1 MTIRQAT
8 YGFGRPI
15 PYLLQRGASQTID
28 CPVRHGAGGAL
39 VAPSSPGSTYVVK
52 RPGGSPLAPAAPV
65 VVSSSTATGTA
76 SPSAAEALGAGWS
89 VEWSLEIGGIA
100 YPVRIEAYVCDW
112 VPVCPVSE
120 ADLYLRLPELR
131 HRVPQS
137 QGERGTG
144 EGWQPQI
151 DAAWYELV
159 RRLLSAGQ
167 RPWTVRGIHGSYDW
181 VLTRSLQL
189 CIDAISVGLDESLA
203 ERKRQ
208 LHFDMQRVAAELR
221 FQFDDETDPNIRR
234 GQGPVLRLAPVGR
247 PTW

>member
-1 MTIRQAT
+1 MTIRAAT
-8 YGFGRPI
+8 YAFGRPI
-15 PYLLQRGASQTID
+15 PYLLQRGATQTID

-39 VAPSSPGSTYVVK
+39 VVPTGGTYSVL
-52 RPGGSPLAPAAPV
+52 RPGGTPLVSAAPV
-65 VVSSSTATGTA
+65 VVSSSIATGTVT
-76 SPSAAEALGAGWS
+76 PSAAEALGAGWT
-89 VEWSLEIGGIA
+89 VELSLVIGGNA
-100 YPVRIEAYVCDW
+100 YPVRIEAFLCDW
-112 VPVCPVSE
+112 VPLCPVSE

-159 RRLLSAGQ
+159 RRLLSDGA
-167 RPWTVRGIHGSYDW
+167 RPWTIRGVHGSYDW
-181 VLTRSLQL
+181 VLTRALQL

-208 LHFDMQRVAAELR
+208 LHFDMQRAAAGLR
-221 FQFDDETDPNIRR
+221 FQFDEDTAALRR
-234 GQGPVLRLAPVGR
+234 GQGPVTRLAPVGR

>member
-1 MTIRQAT
+1 MTIRAAT
-8 YGFGRPI
+8 YAFGRPI
-15 PYLLQRGASQTID
+15 PYLLQRGATQTID
-28 CPVRHGAGGAL
+28 CPVRYGAGGAL
-39 VAPSSPGSTYVVK
+39 VASTGGTYSVL
-52 RPGGSPLAPAAPV
+52 RPGGTALVSAAPV
-65 VVSSSTATGTA
+65 TPSSSIATGTVT
-76 SPSAAEALGAGWS
+76 PSAAETLGSGWT
-89 VEWSLEIGGIA
+89 VEWALSIGGLS
-100 YPVRIEAYVCDW
+100 YPVRIEAYLCDW
-112 VPVCPVSE
+112 VPMCPVSE

-159 RRLLSAGQ
+159 RKLLSDGK
-167 RPWTVRGIHGSYDW
+167 RPWTIRGIHGSYDW
-181 VLTRSLQL
+181 VLTRALQL
-189 CIDAISVGLDESLA
+189 CVDAISVGLDESLA

-221 FQFDDETDPNIRR
+221 FQFDEDAAELRR
-234 GQGPVLRLAPVGR
+234 GHGPVMRLAPVGR

>member
-8 YGFGRPI
+8 YAFGRPI
-15 PYLLQRGASQTID
+15 PYLLQRGATQTID

-39 VAPSSPGSTYVVK
+39 VAPSSPASTYVVK
-52 RPGGSPLAPAAPV
+52 KPGGSPLAPAAPAA
-65 VVSSSTATGTA
+65 VSSSIATGTVT
-76 SPSAAEALGAGWS
+76 PSAAEALGAGYN
-89 VEWSLEIGGIA
+89 VEWSLSIGGVV
-100 YPVRIEAYVCDW
+100 YPVRLDAYLCDW
-112 VPVCPVSE
+112 VPLMPVSE

-144 EGWQPQI
+144 EGWQPQL

-159 RRLLSAGQ
+159 RRLLADGA
-167 RPWTVRGIHGSYDW
+167 RPWTIRGVHGAYDW
-181 VLTRSLQL
+181 VLTRALQL

-208 LHFDMQRVAAELR
+208 LHFDMNRAAAGLK
-221 FQFDDETDPNIRR
+221 FQFDEDPSDRRR
-234 GQGPVLRLAPVGR
+234 GQGPVTRLAPVGR

>member
-1 MTIRQAT
+1 MIRQAT
-8 YGFGRPI
+8 YAFGRPV

-28 CPVRHGAGGAL
+28 CPVRHGSGGGL
-39 VAPSSPGSTYVVK
+39 VAPSSPGSTYVVRK
-52 RPGGSPLAPAAPV
+52 PGGTPLASVAPAAI
-65 VVSSSTATGTA
+65 SSSIATGTVN
-76 SPSAAEALGAGWS
+76 PSATEALGAGYT

-100 YPVRIEAYVCDW
+100 YPVRLDAYLCDW

-120 ADLYLRLPELR
+120 VDLYSRLPELR

-137 QGERGTG
+137 QGPNGSG

-159 RRLLSAGQ
+159 RRLLSDGAK
-167 RPWTVRGIHGSYDW
+167 PWTIRGVHGGYDW
-181 VLTRSLQL
+181 VLVRALQL
-189 CIDAISVGLDESLA
+189 CVDAVAVGLDETLA

-208 LHFDMQRVAAELR
+208 LHFDMQRVSAALR
-221 FQFDDETDPNIRR
+221 FQFDEDAPSLRR